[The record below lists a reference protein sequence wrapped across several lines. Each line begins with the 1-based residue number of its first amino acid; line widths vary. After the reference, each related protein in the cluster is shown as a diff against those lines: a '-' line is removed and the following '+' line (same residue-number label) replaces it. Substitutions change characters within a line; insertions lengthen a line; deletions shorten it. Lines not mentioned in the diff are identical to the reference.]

1 MRLRLPGLSPFYG
14 VRKNRMTSVL
24 QTGSRTA
31 GFIEKTSPRIKA
43 RVAGSFYAVTVLTS
57 LYAYFPARGTHLGH
71 AAGLIAGAAYL
82 VVALLL
88 YELFKPVSRSL
99 SSLAALFSVVG
110 VARTVDSIFFFGFYC
125 ILLGFLIYRSTFIPR
140 ALGVLMALAGLG
152 LLVNN
157 LSNLLPSGMTNIVST
172 IGFSLDGIGE
182 ILFTLWLL
190 VIGVNVQKWEAE
202 ATHIG
207 GGPPKTVS

>member
-1 MRLRLPGLSPFYG
+1 
-14 VRKNRMTSVL
+14 MTSVL
-24 QTGSRTA
+24 LTGSRAADLT
-31 GFIEKTSPRIKA
+31 EKTSPRIRA

-57 LYAYFPARGTHLGH
+57 LYAYFPGRGTHLGH
-71 AAGLIAGAAYL
+71 AAGLIAGGAYL
-82 VVALLL
+82 AVTLLL
-88 YELFKPVSRSL
+88 YELFKPVSRTL

-110 VARTVDSIFFFGFYC
+110 VARTDNSIFFFGFYC
-125 ILLGFLIYRSTFIPR
+125 ILLGCLIYRSTFIPR

-157 LSNLLPSGMTNIVST
+157 LSNLLPSGMMHVVST

-190 VIGVNVQKWEAE
+190 IIGVNVQKWEAE

-207 GGPPKTVS
+207 GAPS